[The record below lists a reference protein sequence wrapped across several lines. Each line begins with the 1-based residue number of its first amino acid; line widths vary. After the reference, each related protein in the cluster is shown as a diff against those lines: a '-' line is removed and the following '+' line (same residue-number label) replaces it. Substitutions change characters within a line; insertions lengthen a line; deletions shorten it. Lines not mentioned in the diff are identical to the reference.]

1 MMSHT
6 GFILASYGASVLVL
20 AGLIGWIFMD
30 QRIQRQALQELETR
44 GVRRRSGTKTDS
56 VS

>member
-30 QRIQRQALQELETR
+30 QRIQRQALQGLETR